1 MRRRQRAGFT
11 ILELLVVIGILAV
24 LMALLFPLIRRVRV
38 ISLNTLCANRL
49 HDLAQASLW
58 SLQQKGQFPGPS
70 MTYGPG
76 LITGLPAN
84 VPVPH
89 QLETRLLN
97 DLSTPLAFAPLTGGV
112 SSDRLPPRL
121 QCPFIEPLPAR
132 GPTVFQNS
140 EYYYTGYVYCV
151 GLGVLG
157 AKPPVVAAAT
167 TKPTAFPTVLQD
179 HSVPLQTGDSDGVL
193 WADDVH
199 CAPTGW
205 QYAHADSA
213 AVAVAGSAKA
223 MGPPVFADTTA
234 LKGQHRA
241 YTDGSVRWVP
251 AAALK
256 LDPSIP
262 RDASATFKIGS
273 AFYWWF

>member
-11 ILELLVVIGILAV
+11 ILELLVVIGILAM

-38 ISLNTLCANRL
+38 ISLNTLCVNRL
-49 HDLAQASLW
+49 HDLSQASLW
-58 SLQQKGQFPGPS
+58 SLQQKGQFPAPS
-70 MTYGPG
+70 MTYGAG

-112 SSDRLPPRL
+112 SSDRLPPRV
-121 QCPFIEPLPAR
+121 QCPFIEPLPSR
-132 GPTVFQNS
+132 GPVVFQNS
-140 EYYYTGYVYCV
+140 EYYYTGYIYCV

-157 AKPPVVAAAT
+157 AKPPVVAAAA
-167 TKPTAFPTVLQD
+167 TKPTAFPTVLLD
-179 HSVPLQTGDSDGVL
+179 HSVPLQSGDSDGVL

-199 CAPTGW
+199 WWSANGGSW
-205 QYAHADSA
+205 QYAHADFA
-213 AVAVAGSAKA
+213 AGSASVI
-223 MGPPVFADTTA
+223 GPLTYKDTVA

-251 AAALK
+251 ASALK
-256 LDPSIP
+256 LDPNTP
-262 RDASATFKIGS
+262 RDTAATFKIGS
-273 AFYWWF
+273 GFYWWF